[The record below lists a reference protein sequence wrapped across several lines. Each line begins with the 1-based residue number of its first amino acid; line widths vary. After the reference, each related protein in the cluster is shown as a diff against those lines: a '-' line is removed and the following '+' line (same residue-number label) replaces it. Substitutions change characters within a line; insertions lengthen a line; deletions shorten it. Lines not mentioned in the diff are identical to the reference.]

1 MALRQVAQR
10 LAGLA
15 GASSQATR
23 VFAVAGSQRTMATES
38 AKESVKEFLD
48 KFRENAPSTMDLPSV
63 PSDFLKP
70 EKEVPATP
78 PAKLTLN
85 FYMPHEIEMDGA
97 EVDSVQIPA
106 VTGDMG
112 VLPGHVPTVAQLRPG
127 VVAVNMDDKETKKV
141 RRLVF
146 YFIPQ
151 RLRRSTRRVASRLRV
166 SARHPSSAQKQT
178 LSSVWRHGQIVIST
192 QPPVTHRPSLPRPAQ
207 TQSTVLRQQRVRVR
221 PRQLRHRRHGR
232 GGYPA
237 RAARRRGGQEGSG
250 GLPSQ
255 ARQRQG

>member
-48 KFRENAPSTMDLPSV
+48 KFRENAPSTMDLPNV

-85 FYMPHEIEMDGA
+85 FYMPHDIEMDGA

-127 VVAVNMDDKETKKV
+127 VVSVNMDDKETKKV
-141 RRLVF
+141 R
-146 YFIPQ
+146 
-151 RLRRSTRRVASRLRV
+151 
-166 SARHPSSAQKQT
+166 
-178 LSSVWRHGQIVIST
+178 
-192 QPPVTHRPSLPRPAQ
+192 
-207 TQSTVLRQQRVRVR
+207 
-221 PRQLRHRRHGR
+221 
-232 GGYPA
+232 
-237 RAARRRGGQEGSG
+237 
-250 GLPSQ
+250 
-255 ARQRQG
+255 

>member
-48 KFRENAPSTMDLPSV
+48 KFRENAPSTMDLPNV

-85 FYMPHEIEMDGA
+85 FYMPHDIEMDGA

-127 VVAVNMDDKETKKV
+127 VVAVNMDDKETKKYFV
-141 RRLVF
+141 SSGFAFVHANSVTDVMAVEAIPLEQLDGEAVKKALADYQAKLVNAKDD
-146 YFIPQ
+146 YEK
-151 RLRRSTRRVASRLRV
+151 A
-166 SARHPSSAQKQT
+166 SAQIGIE
-178 LSSVWRHGQIVIST
+178 VT
-192 QPPVTHRPSLPRPAQ
+192 QAMESAV
-207 TQSTVLRQQRVRVR
+207 
-221 PRQLRHRRHGR
+221 
-232 GGYPA
+232 
-237 RAARRRGGQEGSG
+237 SG
-250 GLPSQ
+250 K
-255 ARQRQG
+255 A

>member
-48 KFRENAPSTMDLPSV
+48 KFRENAPSTMDLPNV

-141 RRLVF
+141 RRDVLQITPGF
-146 YFIPQ
+146 TPP
-151 RLRRSTRRVASRLRV
+151 RTRRDPSRLRV
-166 SARHPSSAQKQT
+166 SARHPPAPKET
-178 LSSVWRHGQIVIST
+178 LSFLWRHGQIVTFLWNQPTNQPTNRRSPPLSLPSVAFNSISSAAGSRSST
-192 QPPVTHRPSLPRPAQ
+192 PTPSPTSWRSRPSPSNSW
-207 TQSTVLRQQRVRVR
+207 T
-221 PRQLRHRRHGR
+221 
-232 GGYPA
+232 A
-237 RAARRRGGQEGSG
+237 R
-250 GLPSQ
+250 L
-255 ARQRQG
+255 

>member
-1 MALRQVAQR
+1 
-10 LAGLA
+10 
-15 GASSQATR
+15 
-23 VFAVAGSQRTMATES
+23 MATES

>member
-1 MALRQVAQR
+1 
-10 LAGLA
+10 
-15 GASSQATR
+15 
-23 VFAVAGSQRTMATES
+23 MATES

-48 KFRENAPSTMDLPSV
+48 KFRENAPSTMDLPNV

-151 RLRRSTRRVASRLRV
+151 SVRRSTRRVAIARLRASPIIRPKTNPKLRMAPRSDCYFHPTTGDSPPCPFPPKLNQQYFV
-166 SARHPSSAQKQT
+166 SSGFAFVHANSVTDVMAVEAIPLEQLDGEAVKKALADYQAKLVNAKDDYEKASAQIGIE
-178 LSSVWRHGQIVIST
+178 VT
-192 QPPVTHRPSLPRPAQ
+192 QAMESAV
-207 TQSTVLRQQRVRVR
+207 
-221 PRQLRHRRHGR
+221 
-232 GGYPA
+232 
-237 RAARRRGGQEGSG
+237 SG
-250 GLPSQ
+250 K
-255 ARQRQG
+255 A